1 MKETNEK
8 RENRPWKFLELV
20 LFLVSLVLFVVVF
33 TAKPTTT
40 DNAALDTF
48 LYWIYALVVLALCV
62 TLLFPLF
69 GAFKSKQKLLRLIIL
84 ILGVVVIVGGAWLL
98 APGTP
103 IETKATVA
111 DGDFKFADTVLYV
124 TYFVVCVAILSLIW
138 SGLRK
143 VIKK

>member
-8 RENRPWKFLELV
+8 RENRPWKILELV

-33 TAKPTTT
+33 MAKPTTT
-40 DNAALDTF
+40 ENAALDTF
-48 LYWIYALVVLALCV
+48 MYWIYVLVVLALCV

-69 GAFKSKQKLLRLIIL
+69 GAFKSKKKLLRLIVL

-111 DGDFKFADTVLYV
+111 EGDFKFADTVLFV
-124 TYFVVCVAILSLIW
+124 TYFVVCAAIVALIW
-138 SGLRK
+138 SAIRK
-143 VIKK
+143 AITK

>member
-8 RENRPWKFLELV
+8 RENRPWKILELV
-20 LFLVSLVLFVVVF
+20 LFLVSLVLFAIVF

-40 DNAALDTF
+40 DNVALDTF
-48 LYWIYALVVLALCV
+48 LYWIYALVFLALCV

-69 GAFKSKQKLLRLIIL
+69 GAFKSKKKLLRLITL
-84 ILGVVVIVGGAWLL
+84 ILGVVVVVGGAWLL

-138 SGLRK
+138 SAARK
-143 VIKK
+143 AIKK

>member
-8 RENRPWKFLELV
+8 RENRPWKILELV

-33 TAKPTTT
+33 SAKPTSP

-48 LYWIYALVVLALCV
+48 MYWIYALVVLALCV

-69 GAFKSKQKLLRLIIL
+69 GAFKNKKKLLRLIIL
-84 ILGVVVIVGGAWLL
+84 ILGVVVVVGGAWLL

-111 DGDFKFADTVLYV
+111 EGDFKFADMVLYV
-124 TYFVVCVAILSLIW
+124 TYVVVAAAIVALCW
-138 SGLRK
+138 STLRK
-143 VIKK
+143 AIKK